1 MSRNNNN
8 AAPPPGAAFVE
19 SALWTFSSYLRR
31 EGLRFT
37 RQRRCILEKVLRRGG
52 HFDAEELH
60 RELAAAGHD
69 VSLATVYRTLS
80 LLQEAGVLKEVLQS
94 RDRAHYEVIY
104 GHAHHD
110 HMICVEC
117 GKVIEFCD
125 ERIEDLQRRIC
136 REYGF
141 QTLDHR
147 MGIRGVCSKCR
158 EAEHPGNQGDVD
170 ESG

>member
-1 MSRNNNN
+1 MCRNNDKL
-8 AAPPPGAAFVE
+8 AGAAGSAFVD
-19 SALWTFSSYLRR
+19 SGMWSFSSYLRR
-31 EGLRFT
+31 KGLRFT
-37 RQRRCILEKVLRRGG
+37 RQRRSILEMVLRRGG
-52 HFDAEELH
+52 HFDAENLH
-60 RELAAAGHD
+60 RELAGAGSD
-69 VSLATVYRTLS
+69 VSLATIYRTLS

-141 QTLDHR
+141 QTIDHR
-147 MGIRGVCSKCR
+147 LGIRGICSECR
-158 EAEHPGNQGDVD
+158 VARSRGDQGGVD